1 MKSMQFAWKV
11 VRTLLQILLLM
22 GVTYVGSVI
31 QRICHIPIAGSIVGL
46 ILLYLLLQFKILP
59 ENFISSGANFFLA
72 TMIFY
77 FVPSVVGV
85 MDVASDINLNFIV
98 FFILI
103 ILGTCSVA
111 LVSGYIAEKMVK
123 RVHAK
128 ESDSQ

>member
-1 MKSMQFAWKV
+1 MQFAWKV

-22 GVTYVGSVI
+22 GITYLGSLI
-31 QRICHIPIAGSIVGL
+31 QSICHIPIAGSIVGL
-46 ILLYLLLQFKILP
+46 ILLFLLLQFKIIP
-59 ENFISSGANFFLA
+59 EKFVSSGANFFLA

-77 FVPSVVGV
+77 FVPSVVGI

-103 ILGTCSVA
+103 IFGTCSVA

-123 RVHAK
+123 KVHRK
-128 ESDSQ
+128 EGDN